1 MNSNELDWM
10 IKKHESKFSGTTVC
24 NISISALSKDAL
36 MACIC
41 SLLDMQTQASDD
53 MARERELLH
62 LMRRRTSSL

>member
-1 MNSNELDWM
+1 MDNNELDWM
-10 IKKHESKFSGTTVC
+10 IEKHESKFNATTVC
-24 NISISALSKDAL
+24 GISISTLSKDTL

-62 LMRRRTSSL
+62 LMRRRTN